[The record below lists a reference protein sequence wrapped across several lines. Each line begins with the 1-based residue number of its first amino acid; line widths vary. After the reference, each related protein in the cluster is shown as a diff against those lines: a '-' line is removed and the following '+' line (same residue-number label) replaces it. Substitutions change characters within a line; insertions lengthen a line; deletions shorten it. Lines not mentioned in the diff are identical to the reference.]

1 MQLRITLRLLT
12 GDHLIGCI
20 SEEALQTVEERI
32 VITGAYLSY
41 ELPDLERGLG
51 RTNTRVKWKEIF
63 HETLF
68 HFPVR
73 ETLAGRYQIQ
83 DRNP

>member
-20 SEEALQTVEERI
+20 SEEALQAAEERI

-51 RTNTRVKWKEIF
+51 RTNMEGDISRNP
-63 HETLF
+63 L
-68 HFPVR
+68 PLPGSGN
-73 ETLAGRYQIQ
+73 LAGRYQIQ

>member
-20 SEEALQTVEERI
+20 SEEALQAAEERI

-51 RTNTRVKWKEIF
+51 RTNTRVKEGDISRNP
-63 HETLF
+63 L
-68 HFPVR
+68 PLPGSGN
-73 ETLAGRYQIQ
+73 LAGRYQIQ

>member
-1 MQLRITLRLLT
+1 MIFHLRIKSNQLKYDKKHVPVMQLRITLRLLT

-20 SEEALQTVEERI
+20 SEEALQAAEERI

-41 ELPDLERGLG
+41 ELPLPGSG
-51 RTNTRVKWKEIF
+51 N
-63 HETLF
+63 
-68 HFPVR
+68 
-73 ETLAGRYQIQ
+73 LAGRYQIQ